1 MPKCVKCQNIYPQ
14 SLGHQCVDFVT
25 KYGTTAGVGTT
36 FIIQEQDGTTSIG
49 GPTFTEYYRSP
60 PNSII
65 IQETAIKH
73 DSEKLDLSMLPP
85 EGLEEA
91 TKAFMDGM
99 KKYGRHQY
107 RSGMEWSRLVSAMMR
122 HINQFNKGEDKA
134 SDSGVHHLGHVIA
147 NCMML
152 LDYYYNGLGTDN
164 RRTHSTKQENKD
176 KV

>member
-1 MPKCVKCQNIYPQ
+1 MSKCVKCQNIYPQ
-14 SLGHQCVDFVT
+14 ALGHQCGSVLGSST
-25 KYGTTAGVGTT
+25 LEKVGPS
-36 FIIQEQDGTTSIG
+36 FI
-49 GPTFTEYYRSP
+49 EYYGPSQP
-60 PNSII
+60 PPTIAS
-65 IQETAIKH
+65 AIKS
-73 DSEKLDLSMLPP
+73 DSDKLDLSMLPP

-122 HINQFNKGEDKA
+122 HINQFNKGEDRA

-152 LDYYYNGLGTDN
+152 LDYYYNNLGTDN
-164 RRTHSTKQENKD
+164 RRTHSTKQDKKD
-176 KV
+176 KL

>member
-1 MPKCVKCQNIYPQ
+1 MPKCVKCRNIYPQ
-14 SLGHQCVDFVT
+14 SLGHQCSDFI
-25 KYGTTAGVGTT
+25 TAIST
-36 FIIQEQDGTTSIG
+36 ETTSPLI
-49 GPTFTEYYRSP
+49 RSYSIP
-60 PNSII
+60 PSA
-65 IQETAIKH
+65 TAIKH
-73 DSEKLDLSMLPP
+73 DTEKLDLSMLPP